1 MASDLITNLAGLFTK
16 DRYLELNDLHQHA
29 SDIQHEQLFDTL
41 RSAENTVWGQ
51 TYDFKSI
58 ISYQD
63 FRERLPVT
71 TAAAF
76 KPTLQRLREGESN
89 LCWPGLPKQL
99 LTSYDG
105 STLPISEQALA
116 ETHTQGA
123 YDSYVIHL
131 NNHPNSRLFGGFFVH
146 LGNEGEAPF
155 MDEFDDFLRRNEPF
169 ILTLLNRPK
178 FTGMLTLSDNQLLQ
192 LIKEMRNEKVSCFK
206 GSPSGLARLAA
217 LAGEEEA
224 QNPTILAEAEVL
236 FHRTTRT
243 NQELRQLD
251 NQVRLSLPVQRIFCS
266 PEGLI
271 GLQDK
276 SDDDS
281 YLMSIDLSQFYE
293 FIDDRYPERAPIP
306 LDDIEPG
313 CPYRLVLTTCS
324 GLWRYVSDGPR
335 LQFTSRAPY
344 RFILV

>member
-16 DRYLELNDLHQHA
+16 DRYLELTDLHLHA
-29 SDIQHEQLFDTL
+29 SDVQHEQLFDTL
-41 RSAENTVWGQ
+41 RSAENTEWGR
-51 TYDFKSI
+51 TYDFKTI

-71 TAAAF
+71 TAAIF
-76 KPTLQRLREGESN
+76 KPTLQRLRDGEAN

-99 LTSYDG
+99 LSSFEG
-105 STLPISEQALA
+105 STLPVSEQALA
-116 ETHTQGA
+116 ETFTQGA
-123 YDSYVIHL
+123 YDSYVLHL

-169 ILTLLNRPK
+169 ILSLLDRPR
-178 FTGMLTLSDNQLLQ
+178 FTGMVTLSDNQLRQ
-192 LIKEMRNEKVSCFK
+192 LIKEMRSEKVSCFK
-206 GSPSGLARLAA
+206 GSPAGFSRLAA
-217 LAGEEEA
+217 LAREEDGQSPA
-224 QNPTILAEAEVL
+224 LLNDAEVL
-236 FHRTTRT
+236 FHRTTLT
-243 NQELRQLD
+243 NHAFQAQTKALKLT
-251 NQVRLSLPVQRIFCS
+251 LPVQRTYCS

-271 GLQDK
+271 GLQDTPN
-276 SDDDS
+276 DDS
-281 YLMSIDLSQFYE
+281 YLMTLDLSQFYE
-293 FIDDRYPERAPIP
+293 FIDEQHPEMAPIP
-306 LDDIEPG
+306 LDDIQPG
-313 CPYRLVLTTCS
+313 RPYRLVLTTCS